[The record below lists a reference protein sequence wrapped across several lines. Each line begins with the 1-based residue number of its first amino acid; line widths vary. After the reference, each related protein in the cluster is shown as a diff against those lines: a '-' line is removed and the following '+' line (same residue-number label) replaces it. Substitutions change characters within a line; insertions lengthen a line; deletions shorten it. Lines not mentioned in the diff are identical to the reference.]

1 MDNKIKLIKWLSTGA
16 VLSGIA
22 LTNLNIFPMNIL
34 IHGAGAAGWTLAGY
48 LTRDRALLTNFCL
61 QLPIFGFGI
70 INYFFASAG

>member
-22 LTNLNIFPMNIL
+22 LTNLNIFPLNIL

-48 LTRDRALLTNFCL
+48 LARDRALLTNFCL
-61 QLPIFGFGI
+61 QLPIFSFGI
-70 INYFFASAG
+70 INYFVSSAG